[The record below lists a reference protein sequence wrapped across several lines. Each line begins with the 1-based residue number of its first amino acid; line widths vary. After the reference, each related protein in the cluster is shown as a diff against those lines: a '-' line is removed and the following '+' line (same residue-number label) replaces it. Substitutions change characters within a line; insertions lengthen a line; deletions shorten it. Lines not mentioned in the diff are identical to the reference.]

1 MKKFVLLT
9 VCASL
14 AVAFS
19 QATVAAEAKKTITI
33 AAQEPGGSF
42 YTYSA
47 TLMKIIE
54 ANTPYKVEIIPRGG
68 AIGNPSAVDMGKA
81 DFGFTTGNAAV
92 WAKEGFDEIYK
103 GKKHNNI
110 RVVLNDLQFGYQ
122 HLLARTAYVKQTGQ
136 DTLEK
141 MLTAKELPRIVMKPA
156 GSQDPVI
163 ASLVLKNYNM
173 TMDDLRKANRLTQIG
188 SSQIPDNL
196 RDEKSD
202 LFFVNAPVG
211 QASIA
216 EAMMTLDL
224 TFVPFSDKVLASLRS
239 MGMPTLEIP
248 ANTYKGQTKPFR
260 TAASTTVL
268 IAGTHVPDEVVYAV
282 TKALNDNVGAI
293 QEAHP
298 PIKEWNPQNS
308 VKKENL
314 LLPLHPGAEKFYKE
328 KGWAK

>member
-19 QATVAAEAKKTITI
+19 QATFAAEAKKTITI
-33 AAQEPGGSF
+33 GAMEPGGSW

-47 TLMKIIE
+47 TMMKIIE

-68 AIGNPSAVDMGKA
+68 AISNPSVVDMGKA

-92 WAKEGFDEIYK
+92 WAKDGLDEVYK

-110 RVVLNDLQFGYQ
+110 RVVINDMQFAYQ
-122 HLLARTAYVKQTGQ
+122 HLLARGPYVKETGN
-136 DTLEK
+136 DTFDK
-141 MLTAKELPRIVMKPA
+141 MMAAKELPRIVMKPA

-163 ASLVLKNYNM
+163 SSLMLKSYKM

-202 LFFVNAPVG
+202 LFIVNAPIG

-224 TFVPFSDKVLASLRS
+224 TFVPVSEKVLASLRDL
-239 MGMPTLEIP
+239 GMPTMDIP
-248 ANTYKGQTKPFR
+248 ANSYKGQTKPFR

-268 IAGTHVPDEVVYAV
+268 LAGKQVPDEVVYAV
-282 TKALNDNVGAI
+282 TKALNDHISVL

-308 VKKENL
+308 VKPENL
-314 LLPLHPGAEKFYKE
+314 MLPLHEGAAKYYKE
-328 KGWAK
+328 KGWTK